1 MKLCEVFRTGNHTDS
16 KGNKKDWTKEDLD
29 KIVYQFENV
38 HKDAPICVGHPKS
51 STPAYGWVDKVK
63 RIGEK
68 LYVSFKDVLPEFKE
82 ACEKGMFKN
91 RSISLDGDLNIRHI
105 AFLGGQA
112 PAIKGLEQFCFEDGE
127 NLQDIE
133 IVDFSDI
140 EDEEQAKNDKEIEEK
155 EKKRMETIEEL
166 QVQLSEK
173 NDEIAKLQKR
183 IAEDE
188 LAKKTKDF
196 EDFCDTAIA
205 EGHILP
211 KHKESIVNILSAC
224 DKVETFNFADAG
236 EKNAVDT
243 VKELVNSLK
252 IMNFEEVATEEDA
265 KKKEEPRDFSDSNAQ
280 EIAKEL
286 QRIQKE
292 ENLSLKEAYA
302 KINTPK

>member
-1 MKLCEVFRTGNHTDS
+1 
-16 KGNKKDWTKEDLD
+16 
-29 KIVYQFENV
+29 
-38 HKDAPICVGHPKS
+38 
-51 STPAYGWVDKVK
+51 
-63 RIGEK
+63 
-68 LYVSFKDVLPEFKE
+68 
-82 ACEKGMFKN
+82 
-91 RSISLDGDLNIRHI
+91 
-105 AFLGGQA
+105 
-112 PAIKGLEQFCFEDGE
+112 
-127 NLQDIE
+127 
-133 IVDFSDI
+133 
-140 EDEEQAKNDKEIEEK
+140 
-155 EKKRMETIEEL
+155 METIEEL

-243 VKELVNSLK
+243 VKELINSLK
-252 IMNFEEVATEEDA
+252 IMNFEEVATKEDA
-265 KKKEEPRDFSDSNAQ
+265 KKKEEPRDFSDSNAS

-292 ENLSLKEAYA
+292 ENLSLDEAYSRF
-302 KINTPK
+302 NTPKK

>member
-1 MKLCEVFRTGNHTDS
+1 MKLCEVFKTGKHTDS
-16 KGNKKDWTKEDLD
+16 RGNKKDWTIEDLD

-51 STPAYGWVDKVK
+51 NTPAYGWVDKVK

-68 LYVSFKDVLPEFKE
+68 LYVSFKNVLPEFKE
-82 ACEKGMFKN
+82 AHEKGLFKN
-91 RSISLDGDLNIRHI
+91 RSISLDKDLNIRHI
-105 AFLGGQA
+105 AFLGAQA
-112 PAIKGLEQFCFEDGE
+112 PAIKGLEPFCFEDSE
-127 NLQDIE
+127 DLQNIE
-133 IVDFSDI
+133 IADFSDI
-140 EDEEQAKNDKEIEEK
+140 DEEQAKKDKEIEEK

-173 NDEIAKLQKR
+173 NDEIAKLQKQ

-188 LAKKTKDF
+188 LARKTKDF

-211 KHKESIVNILSAC
+211 KHKESIVNILTAC
-224 DKVETFNFADAG
+224 DKVETFNFADDG

-252 IMNFEEVATEEDA
+252 IMNFEEVATENDA
-265 KKKEEPRDFSDSNAQ
+265 KSQDEPKDFSDSNAQ

-286 QRIQKE
+286 QRMQEE

-302 KINTPK
+302 KINTPKK